1 MTTPNQKA
9 TLERMLMVHAGIYFD
24 SDEGAFLLL
33 SNFNHQKI
41 DEINP
46 QTVCS
51 LIKGKYI
58 ESGEH
63 EGTILQFTSKG
74 LAEAERK
81 QR

>member
-1 MTTPNQKA
+1 MITTNQKV

-41 DEINP
+41 AEVNS

-63 EGTILQFTSKG
+63 EGSVLQFTAKG
-74 LAEAERK
+74 LAEAERSL
-81 QR
+81 

>member
-9 TLERMLMVHAGIYFD
+9 TLERMLMIDAGIYFD

-33 SNFNHQKI
+33 SNFTHQKI
-41 DEINP
+41 AEINP

-63 EGTILQFTSKG
+63 EGSLLQFTAKG
-74 LAEAERK
+74 LAEAEK
-81 QR
+81 AE